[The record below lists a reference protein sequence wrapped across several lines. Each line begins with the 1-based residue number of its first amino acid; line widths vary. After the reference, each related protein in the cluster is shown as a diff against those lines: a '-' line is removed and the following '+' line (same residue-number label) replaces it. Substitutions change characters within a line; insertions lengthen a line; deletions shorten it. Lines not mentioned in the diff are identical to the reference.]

1 MADHPSD
8 PAGLQPSDLT
18 RRASRG
24 VVGVDYHRDWN
35 WSSAAAKQSPA
46 DLSPGSPLWLAIGDA
61 VPVRVTVLGWV
72 DARGERR
79 LVVRFDG
86 GRSVAIGRLGAW
98 FVRDDG
104 PIAHLIHGEAVQ
116 VNAMEDG
123 QIGASLPMGHIWP
136 PDAIPPAGPPERG
149 RGRRT

>member
-18 RRASRG
+18 RSAPRS

-35 WSSAAAKQSPA
+35 WSSPAAKQSPA
-46 DLSPGSPLWLAIGDA
+46 DLSPGCPLWLAVGDA
-61 VPVRVTVLGWV
+61 APEGVTVVGWV

-79 LVVRFDG
+79 LVVRFDDDH
-86 GRSVAIGRLGAW
+86 SVAIGRLGAW

-104 PIAHLIHGEAVQ
+104 PVAHLIHGETVQ
-116 VNAMEDG
+116 VNVIEDERV
-123 QIGASLPMGHIWP
+123 GASLPMGHLWP
-136 PDAIPPAGPPERG
+136 PDANPPQGPPDG
-149 RGRRT
+149 GRRRA